1 MRRIVLTLILT
12 VLMLGCGNRNINEG
26 NVSGTD
32 IGDLQLIDDILYEYG
47 NEKPYT
53 GKVITRN
60 EEGKILV
67 IETSK
72 DGKIEGEVRTYYVT
86 GKLKEEYSIKNGK
99 IEGPYIW
106 YSKDDT
112 VRIDAT
118 YRNNEKENESAVSVK
133 DKKPFTG
140 TYTETYDNGNIS
152 QTIKFVDGRREGETI
167 FYYENGKIR
176 ERIPYS
182 R

>member
-99 IEGPYIW
+99 IEGPYM
-106 YSKDDT
+106 
-112 VRIDAT
+112 V
-118 YRNNEKENESAVSVK
+118 
-133 DKKPFTG
+133 FQG
-140 TYTETYDNGNIS
+140 
-152 QTIKFVDGRREGETI
+152 
-167 FYYENGKIR
+167 
-176 ERIPYS
+176 
-182 R
+182 